1 MQQLYVELGSR
12 SYPIYVGSNLLST
25 LADTLST
32 VLNQQIFIITNDVVA
47 PLFLEQVQASLA
59 NYQIVVFNMEDGESA
74 KNIQTWQ
81 QALDALLA
89 TGFARDCTVLALGG
103 GVVGDLAGFVAA
115 TFHRGVDFVQVPTTL
130 LSQVDSSVGGKTAV
144 NHAHGKNLIGAFHQ
158 PRAVLVDTQCL
169 HSLPARELSAG
180 LAEVIK
186 YGVMAD
192 AGFFAWLED
201 NIGQILTLDDTALS
215 TAIMRSCACKSAVVS
230 DDEREQGQRALL
242 NLGHT
247 FGHAIEQS
255 QGFGKWLHGEAVAVG
270 IAIACDVSWQQGW
283 LHKTDYQRVVTLLRT
298 ANLPV
303 TAPQSIR
310 WDEWQRLMLR
320 DKKVKTGKVRF
331 ILPTAIGAATMTAEV
346 NEATLQQAVSRQRG

>member
-12 SYPIYVGSNLLST
+12 SYPIYVGSHLLST
-25 LADTLST
+25 LTDTLAN

-47 PLFLEQVQASLA
+47 PLYLEQVQASLA
-59 NYQIVVFNMEDGESA
+59 DYQIAVFKMADGESA
-74 KNIQTWQ
+74 KNLASWQ

-144 NHAHGKNLIGAFHQ
+144 NHTHGKNLIGAFHQ
-158 PRAVLVDTQCL
+158 PRAVLVDTHCL
-169 HSLPARELSAG
+169 HSLPTREFSAG

-192 AGFFAWLED
+192 ADFFAWLED
-201 NIGQILTLDDTALS
+201 NMENMVALDATALS
-215 TAIMRSCACKSAVVS
+215 TAIIRSCACKAAVVS

-255 QGFGKWLHGEAVAVG
+255 QGFGHWLHGEAVAVG

-283 LHKTDYQRVVTLLRT
+283 LQKADYQRVLTLLR
-298 ANLPV
+298 AAKLPV
-303 TAPQSIR
+303 TAPQSMG
-310 WDEWQRLMLR
+310 WAEWQRLMLR
-320 DKKVKTGKVRF
+320 DKKVKAGQVRF
-331 ILPTAIGAATMTAEV
+331 IIPTAIGAATITAEIS
-346 NEATLQQAVSRQRG
+346 ESTLQQAVSRQRG